1 MGIGVV
7 HANMND
13 PEMRLLLCAMW
24 VEGSTYRGDLEGYK
38 TQASQL
44 SEELP
49 NNSLTTI
56 PGPTT

>member
-1 MGIGVV
+1 MK
-7 HANMND
+7 D

-38 TQASQL
+38 IQASQL

-49 NNSLTTI
+49 NNSLATI